1 MKIIWNYEDVHS
13 NLLAIDYKKTT
24 IGYFRMNTGEF
35 VILTDQVDGSCIHIN
50 VLKQIVEE
58 YDDALHEA
66 KKIAQKE

>member
-1 MKIIWNYEDVHS
+1 
-13 NLLAIDYKKTT
+13 
-24 IGYFRMNTGEF
+24 MNTGEF